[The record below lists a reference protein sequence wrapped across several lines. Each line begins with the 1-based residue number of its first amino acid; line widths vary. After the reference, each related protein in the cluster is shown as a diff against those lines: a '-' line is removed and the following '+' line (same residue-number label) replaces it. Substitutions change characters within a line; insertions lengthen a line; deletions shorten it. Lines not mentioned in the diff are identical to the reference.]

1 MAQNLSN
8 LPIGAKVKFGKHSI
22 NGETAQDIIW
32 LVVAKNHTGYPSNS
46 ITLQTERIVDLRCF
60 DEFEPS
66 NTIAERA
73 SDGNN
78 RYSVS
83 NIHQW
88 LNSDGAAG
96 AWYVAQHSAD
106 TPPNQEGAFVNAG
119 TKYANRP
126 GFLNAFSVVEKG
138 AILST
143 TFRTVYPSVDGTGYY
158 DTVAKLFLLSK
169 TEVGHANENNIAEG
183 SLLEYYRTNNRSAF
197 VTSQVLNH
205 SLAASRVAEGGNW
218 IWWLRTPHYAT
229 SRSGRYVLQDGT
241 SYDMTVRTG
250 HVGVRPALN
259 LPSTLSIT
267 DTTDSDGCYTFNWN
281 SAPPVPTTLNVPT
294 IYGGKSATIS
304 WNSVTDPDGN
314 PVTYQLERSING
326 GEFATIYSGTN
337 PLYTTVVDYGST
349 SVQFRL
355 KAIDSLGASSGYITS
370 TSRTVINNTAPVIDG
385 TDGSLGTKMNPF
397 KQTYTISDTESDTV
411 TVTET
416 IDRVQVRSYVAT
428 RGATNTFSVEGKT
441 WLSLAN
447 GSHTMRIT
455 ATDGLDSSTR
465 TYTFVKSVKTLTIVT
480 NVMPASVMPTRI
492 KVVVNRNIPPEA
504 NLLIMVCNNGFDSSP
519 TWENAT
525 ESMNNGLIHLFSNTT
540 KTASQ
545 WGVKIRVVVNRNGG
559 EGACYV
565 SSIGGNFE

>member
-66 NTIAERA
+66 NAIAERV

-106 TPPNQEGAFVNAG
+106 SPPNQEGAFVNAG

-126 GFLNAFSVVEKG
+126 GFLNAFSVAEKG

-143 TFRTVYPSVDGTGYY
+143 TFRTVYPNVDGTGYY

-183 SLLEYYRTNNRSAF
+183 SLLEYYRTNSRSAF
-197 VTSQVLNH
+197 VTSQVLNY

-294 IYGGKSATIS
+294 VYGGKSTNIS
-304 WNSVTDPDGN
+304 WSSVVDPDGN
-314 PVTYQLERSING
+314 SVTYQLEQSING
-326 GEFATIYSGTN
+326 GAFTTLYSGAN
-337 PLYTTVVDYGST
+337 LSYTTVVAYGST
-349 SVQFRL
+349 SVQFRV
-355 KAIDSLGASSGYITS
+355 KAIDSLGASSGYISS
-370 TSRTVINNTAPVIDG
+370 TSRTVINNSAPSISGSDG
-385 TDGSLGTKMNPF
+385 NLGTKNVGF
-397 KQTYTISDTESDTV
+397 TQTYTVSDSNNNPV
-411 TVTET
+411 TVTES
-416 IDRVQVRSYVAT
+416 IDGVQVRSYVAT
-428 RGATNTFSVEGKT
+428 LGATNTFSVTGNT
-441 WLSLAN
+441 WLLLTI
-447 GSHTMRIT
+447 GSHTLTIT
-455 ATDGLDSSTR
+455 ATDGIDSSTR
-465 TYTFVKSVKTLTIVT
+465 TYTFIKSVNSFTILTSPMVT
-480 NVMPASVMPTRI
+480 STRPTRI
-492 KVVVNRNIPPEA
+492 KVSVSKNIPPEA
-504 NLLIMVCNNGFDSSP
+504 TMKIEVCNNGNDSTP
-519 TWENAT
+519 TWEDAT
-525 ESMNNGLIHLFSNTT
+525 ASFNSGLVHLFSNTT
-540 KTASQ
+540 KTAGQ
-545 WGVKIRVVVNRNGG
+545 WGVRIRVTVNRNTGS
-559 EGACYV
+559 GACYV
-565 SSIGGNFE
+565 SSIGGNWE